1 MKIHS
6 VRYNALFNVIYTLSN
21 IIFPLITFPYV
32 SRILMA
38 SGNGK
43 VNFFT
48 SIATYGT
55 TIAGLGLSTYG
66 IRAVAKVR
74 DDAKKLSRLTVELL
88 IINFIGSVIVLLV
101 LGLSLF
107 FVQQFQQE
115 LALFCITCI
124 TILLSVVGMNWFFS
138 GMEQYDYITRRSIL
152 FKFISLILVFAFVKS
167 RSDYVIYA
175 LITMFSTVGAYVF
188 NFIYARH
195 FVSFR
200 VNIHDLSI
208 IRHLKP
214 TLLLFSSILAVS
226 VYTNLDTI
234 MLGFFS
240 GNREVGLY
248 TVAVKVKW
256 LLLMMINALSA
267 VLLPRLSKHIEDNN
281 LHLFNKIV
289 GQSMQIIMF
298 ISIPLVAFFMVM
310 AKQTILVIG
319 GADYVSAT
327 WCMVFLMP
335 ILMIS
340 GFSNITGNQILIPM
354 GKDKAFLYAVST
366 GAILNLGLNIV
377 ILPKYGANG
386 ASIDTLIA
394 EFSQMVIQSY
404 FCRDIIKKNFKMR
417 GFLDFVSGACV
428 AGGGIFIFNKVIDI
442 NPFINLIMCGF
453 IFAIIY
459 LLVLIL
465 LKNKFM
471 KMMLYNFVYILRR
484 KRN

>member
-200 VNIHDLSI
+200 
-208 IRHLKP
+208 
-214 TLLLFSSILAVS
+214 
-226 VYTNLDTI
+226 
-234 MLGFFS
+234 
-240 GNREVGLY
+240 E
-248 TVAVKVKW
+248 
-256 LLLMMINALSA
+256 
-267 VLLPRLSKHIEDNN
+267 
-281 LHLFNKIV
+281 
-289 GQSMQIIMF
+289 
-298 ISIPLVAFFMVM
+298 
-310 AKQTILVIG
+310 IG
-319 GADYVSAT
+319 R
-327 WCMVFLMP
+327 
-335 ILMIS
+335 
-340 GFSNITGNQILIPM
+340 
-354 GKDKAFLYAVST
+354 
-366 GAILNLGLNIV
+366 
-377 ILPKYGANG
+377 
-386 ASIDTLIA
+386 AS
-394 EFSQMVIQSY
+394 
-404 FCRDIIKKNFKMR
+404 
-417 GFLDFVSGACV
+417 
-428 AGGGIFIFNKVIDI
+428 
-442 NPFINLIMCGF
+442 
-453 IFAIIY
+453 
-459 LLVLIL
+459 
-465 LKNKFM
+465 
-471 KMMLYNFVYILRR
+471 
-484 KRN
+484 